1 MGKWQNLRYT
11 NSIIMEGTENI
22 ETYAKAVTENL
33 QKLLNENERIL
44 AILSDENPE
53 LADQIMRDINDSMK
67 AMKTNDINRI
77 NQIYERYA
85 DNRTK

>member
-1 MGKWQNLRYT
+1 
-11 NSIIMEGTENI
+11 MEGIDNI

-53 LADQIMRDINDSMK
+53 LADQIMRDINDSMS

-85 DNRTK
+85 DNRNK

>member
-1 MGKWQNLRYT
+1 LGKWQNLRYT

>member
-1 MGKWQNLRYT
+1 
-11 NSIIMEGTENI
+11 MEGIDNI

-33 QKLLNENERIL
+33 QKMLNENEKIL

>member
-1 MGKWQNLRYT
+1 
-11 NSIIMEGTENI
+11 MEGTENI

>member
-1 MGKWQNLRYT
+1 
-11 NSIIMEGTENI
+11 MEGIENI

-33 QKLLNENERIL
+33 QKMLNENERIL
-44 AILSDENPE
+44 AILSNENPE
-53 LADQIMRDINDSMK
+53 LADQIMRDINDSIK

>member
-1 MGKWQNLRYT
+1 
-11 NSIIMEGTENI
+11 MEGIENI

-33 QKLLNENERIL
+33 QKMLNENEKIL